1 MTSGGIDWQ
10 REKWQSGLGSKFI
23 HQGEKNAVK
32 YADEVIVLSKGVQG
46 YFKETYGRE
55 THFIP
60 NGVNRP
66 QIREASLITDKFG
79 LKKDSYI
86 LFLGRLV
93 PEKGIRYLVEAF
105 KNVKTD
111 KKLVIAGGS
120 SDTDSFMEE
129 LKELAKG
136 DDRILFTGFVQGAM
150 LDELYSNAYIKK
162 LYSQPQILFNSPK
175 PPLPRIYHIRKAC
188 IAKILNEKQIPT
200 PAAYHVAE
208 NHVYSEQKAWDLQRS
223 HWTSGTVYHVLK
235 NEKYK
240 GTYVGAKFIM
250 PVPCKHR
257 VLRAPLEQQ
266 VRIEDSHAA
275 IVTPEE
281 FEQAQ
286 MVIMLQHGKHQAG
299 NYTKRQYPLKGK
311 VYCGYCQKLMK
322 YRVLKKLGPSFNCR
336 FSATAVDSP
345 CKRIPISEEL
355 LEEIVRNALT
365 VQIKQAEHVL
375 EILHER
381 ERKALICFSALER
394 QEEKL
399 SAEKAE
405 IVKQRIALYEQYADG
420 NISKEEFVRQRDA
433 YRAQEDERMEQIQRL
448 RAEKNQIFLPVR
460 KDADNLQTVVSAA
473 EEAGDVM
480 RLSQNVVETFIDRI
494 EVFNDERVKIRFTF
508 EDVLA
513 GYAE

>member
-1 MTSGGIDWQ
+1 MIGTYYRLS
-10 REKWQSGLGSKFI
+10 L
-23 HQGEKNAVK
+23 
-32 YADEVIVLSKGVQG
+32 ADEDVGADKAESNSIQG
-46 YFKETYGRE
+46 QRG
-55 THFIP
+55 
-60 NGVNRP
+60 
-66 QIREASLITDKFG
+66 
-79 LKKDSYI
+79 
-86 LFLGRLV
+86 
-93 PEKGIRYLVEAF
+93 LVEGYIMARPELAAEPRQEYVDDGYSGTSTSRPAF
-105 KNVKTD
+105 QRLIRDAQDGKVKTIIVKD
-111 KKLVIAGGS
+111 FSRFARDYIEAG
-120 SDTDSFMEE
+120 DYME
-129 LKELAKG
+129 
-136 DDRILFTGFVQGAM
+136 RIF
-150 LDELYSNAYIKK
+150 
-162 LYSQPQILFNSPK
+162 
-175 PPLPRIYHIRKAC
+175 PLLGVRF
-188 IAKILNEKQIPT
+188 
-200 PAAYHVAE
+200 
-208 NHVYSEQKAWDLQRS
+208 
-223 HWTSGTVYHVLK
+223 
-235 NEKYK
+235 K

-345 CKRIPISEEL
+345 CKRIPISEKL
-355 LEEIVRNALT
+355 LEYIVRNALT
-365 VQIKQAEHVL
+365 AQIKQAEYVL

-405 IVKQRIALYEQYADG
+405 IVKQRVALYEQYADG
-420 NISKEEFVRQRDA
+420 NMSKEEFIRQRDA
-433 YRAQEDERMEQIQRL
+433 YRVQEDEKMEQIQRL
-448 RAEKNQIFLPVR
+448 RTEKNQAFQPVK
-460 KDADNLQTVVSAA
+460 KDTDHLQTVMSTV

-480 RLSQNVVETFIDRI
+480 HLSQNVVETFIDRI
-494 EVFNDERVKIRFTF
+494 EVFNDERVKIHFTF

-513 GYAE
+513 GYAK